1 MQTIFGQTKG
11 GNLIL
16 FKSAL
21 EKHGIIV
28 PPFKVIT
35 PPFGE
40 KRIEIANVLAFFRR
54 ISNPEGPFLPYAMVR
69 NNGSAKGTG
78 EGSSAPIPLDCKPS
92 KLIELM
98 ENVQQSDANAQ
109 GVVFQIFTGQPL
121 HVADRNPH
129 APLVGGIAYT
139 PSCTD
144 RKNAVLEWF
153 IGHPKIVVENFSK
166 YNYNAFNEQTLG
178 FENQRITKKFA
189 EKENARVLWDIPEY
203 PHSKREVCFGFDY
216 FNVEE
221 VIGKKNLPLLQKAM
235 LEWQN
240 ALLQL
245 DEVAPLYLEWGIT
258 VIKGKFQRF
267 AFQVAV
273 PDGKK
278 DGMTWDV
285 RKALDNLKKNIDEA
299 RITDDVNYDRLIS
312 LHNDAIS
319 SKNTIAASFDVVGK
333 GQKELSRLIVM
344 DSAHSSNRA
353 YELIDE
359 NTLLVLHTFDLK
371 SLKDRLSNLSPDSKV
386 KVPGGFLEFN
396 SIRRK
401 DDEIGRKDGAIGE
414 EFEFTS
420 TFRAH
425 LRGFCD
431 AHGIFGLGEGTVL
444 LSNLASHAS
453 SEMEVPSLRPGTVM
467 EGKFIMDVDDG
478 ASFGKLSVERV
489 DKVFRLRY

>member
-1 MQTIFGQTKG
+1 LQTIPSPTKG

-16 FKSAL
+16 FKPAL

-54 ISNPEGPFLPYAMVR
+54 ISNPEGPFLPYAIVR
-69 NNGSAKGTG
+69 INGSPKGTG
-78 EGSSAPIPLDCKPS
+78 EGSSEPIPLDCSPRM
-92 KLIELM
+92 LIELM

-129 APLVGGIAYT
+129 APLIGGIAYT
-139 PSCTD
+139 PSCTE

-153 IGHPKIVVENFSK
+153 IGHPKRVVEPFGE
-166 YNYNAFNEQTLG
+166 YNYSAFNKQTLG
-178 FENQRITKKFA
+178 FENQRIMKKLA
-189 EKENARVLWDIPEY
+189 EKKNARVLHDIPAY
-203 PHSKREVCFGFDY
+203 PGSKREVCFGFDT

-221 VIGKKNLPLLQKAM
+221 VIGKKNTPLLQKAM

-245 DEVAPLYLEWGIT
+245 DEVAPLYLELGIT
-258 VIKGKFQRF
+258 FIKGKFQRF
-267 AFQVAV
+267 AFQAAV

-278 DGMTWDV
+278 DGMTWDE
-285 RKALDNLKKNIDEA
+285 RKALDNLKKNMDDA
-299 RITDDVNYDRLIS
+299 RIIDDINYDRLKS

-319 SKNTIAASFDVVGK
+319 MKDTFAASFDVVGK

-344 DSAHSSNRA
+344 DSADSSNRA
-353 YELIDE
+353 YKLIDK
-359 NTLLVLHTFDLK
+359 NTLLVLHTFVLK
-371 SLKDRLSNLSPDSKV
+371 SLKDCLSNISSDGKLM
-386 KVPGGFLEFN
+386 VPGGILEFN
-396 SIRRK
+396 SVRKK
-401 DDEIGRKDGAIGE
+401 DDEIGRKDGATGDE
-414 EFEFTS
+414 LEFTS

-425 LRGFCD
+425 LRGFCGK
-431 AHGIFGLGEGTVL
+431 HGIFGLGEGTVL

-453 SEMEVPSLRPGTVM
+453 SEMEVPSLLPGTVM
-467 EGKFIMDVDDG
+467 EGKFIMDVDEG
-478 ASFGKLSVERV
+478 VSFGKLSVERV
-489 DKVFRLRY
+489 DKIFRE